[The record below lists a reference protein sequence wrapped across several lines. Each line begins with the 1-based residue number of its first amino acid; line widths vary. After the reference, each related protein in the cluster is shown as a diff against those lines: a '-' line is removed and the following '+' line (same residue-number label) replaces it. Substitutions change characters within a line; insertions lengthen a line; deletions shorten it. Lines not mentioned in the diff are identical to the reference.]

1 MNETLSHTSLCLY
14 FLNRLRKQAVV
25 VVAMSALLSAAHSL
39 FSSHLTV
46 QTIAVFVVVLLTL
59 LVFFKRRN
67 NLPPSPSGSW
77 PVVGHLLSL
86 GRAPHLKLTEWR
98 QQYGDVYTVRMGME
112 DVVVLNGYRAI
123 KEAFV
128 DYKDAF
134 SCRPNVY
141 TLNLL
146 TSFGKDIVNSKFNQ
160 AYKEKRKFAF
170 SALRSLGMRMGPGS
184 MEENIRDEARQL
196 CLKLSEHGEAHPC
209 DVTDRLA
216 VSVANIICSMVFG
229 KRYDYDDVKF
239 LELIKVVNKLVA
251 QLGSSQLMTVFP
263 FLRFVPGVNSTN
275 RVLVECSNEVTAFI
289 RQEITKHRETL
300 DSENPRDFI
309 DILLCEL
316 QTQGKTD
323 CFTEEN
329 IVWIIQDMFIAG
341 METTATTLRWG
352 LLYMVLC
359 PEDQQKVQAELDS
372 VLGTDHDVPTLAHR
386 SQFPYTEATIRE
398 IQRIRAIAP
407 LGGPHA
413 AVEDTTFRGYDI
425 PAGAQILPNLW
436 SANMDPEFWPDP
448 EKFDPRRFLDSD
460 RKVVSRPDSF
470 LPFSTGRR
478 VCLGE
483 QLAKMELFLIFSSLM
498 KQFTFKLP
506 EGAAAP
512 STDGTMGL
520 TLVPPTVNMCM
531 SQR

>member
-1 MNETLSHTSLCLY
+1 MFAAYYRSLSE
-14 FLNRLRKQAVV
+14 
-25 VVAMSALLSAAHSL
+25 LSI
-39 FSSHLTV
+39 
-46 QTIAVFVVVLLTL
+46 QTIAVFFVVFLIL
-59 LVFFKRRN
+59 LVFFKRRRN

-134 SCRPNVY
+134 SGRPTVY
-141 TLNLL
+141 MLNLL
-146 TSFGKDIVNSKFNQ
+146 TGYGKDLAFSTFNQ

-170 SALRSLGMRMGPGS
+170 SALRNLGMRMGPDS

-196 CLKLSEHGEAHPC
+196 CLKLSEEGDAQPR
-209 DVTDRLA
+209 DVTDHLT

-229 KRYDYDDVKF
+229 KRYDYDDAKF
-239 LELIKVVNKLVA
+239 LKLSRNVNKLVA
-251 QLGSSQLMTVFP
+251 SVGSSQLLMVFP
-263 FLRFVPGVNSTN
+263 FLRFVPGVNSSIRN
-275 RVLVECSNEVTAFI
+275 LVECSNEVLAFV
-289 RQEITKHRETL
+289 RQEITKHRETM

-309 DILLCEL
+309 DIILCEL
-316 QTQGKTD
+316 QIQQKTD

-329 IVWIIQDMFIAG
+329 IVWIIQDLFVG
-341 METTATTLRWG
+341 GLETTSTTLRWG
-352 LLYMVLC
+352 FLYMVLY

-386 SQFPYTEATIRE
+386 SQLPYTEATIME
-398 IQRIRAIAP
+398 IMRIRAIAP
-407 LGGPHA
+407 LSAPHA
-413 AVEDTTFRGYDI
+413 AMEDTTFRGYDI
-425 PAGAQILPNLW
+425 PAGTQVLPNLW
-436 SANMDPEFWPDP
+436 SANMDSEFWPDP

-460 RKVVSRPDSF
+460 GKVVSRPESF
-470 LPFSTGRR
+470 MSFSTGRR

-498 KQFTFKLP
+498 KQFTFELP

-512 STDGTMGL
+512 STGGSIGI
-520 TLVPPTVNMCM
+520 TLVPSRVNMCITE
-531 SQR
+531 R